1 MNSLT
6 VQTASIIGSE
16 EDILYLEQK
25 ESARLLVISDS
36 HGESEL
42 FEKIIKEFG
51 ADCDAVV
58 FCGDGICDIT
68 SYINKAAFD
77 KKMTEDLPPV
87 VICARGNGDADRYPL
102 EIQIDSSGD
111 LEPRH
116 IQPYFSVIPTVLFK
130 VAGRTV
136 LCVHGNRHG
145 VDFGTETLVSTAEV
159 MDADMVF
166 FGHTHRIFRE
176 EAGPTLVLNPGS
188 WSRPRGN
195 FPPSFAVVSF
205 PGRTERYDVD
215 FFEITET
222 LFSGWNFA
230 VYKGAPGV

>member
-58 FCGDGICDIT
+58 FCGDGICDII

-136 LCVHGNRHG
+136 LCVH
-145 VDFGTETLVSTAEV
+145 
-159 MDADMVF
+159 
-166 FGHTHRIFRE
+166 HRIFRE

-188 WSRPRGN
+188 CSRPRGN

-205 PGRTERYDVD
+205 PGRTERYDVE